1 MMVEETYDN
10 GKKEQQEIA
19 KEMCTGRSDEER
31 LKELKNFTRCEELSN
46 SWLREICII
55 LDDSLNR
62 GNQGEEVYTV
72 VEDGGNRF
80 IMRDVGMQTD
90 ETKLV

>member
-1 MMVEETYDN
+1 MERRN
-10 GKKEQQEIA
+10 SKKLR
-19 KEMCTGRSDEER
+19 KEMCNGRSDEER
-31 LKELKNFTRCEELSN
+31 LKELKNVTRCEELSN
-46 SWLREICII
+46 SWLRERCII

-80 IMRDVGMQTD
+80 IMRDVGMKTD
-90 ETKLV
+90 ETEEV